1 MCGTAEDYEER
12 ERRHGL
18 KDAVY
23 GWTRAR
29 FSPFGRGGRGG
40 SYVLGGVG
48 VTLTVVGG
56 ALAMGLGLGLL
67 LALVQV
73 YGSGWLR
80 RLTGIYVWFFRGIP
94 LLVLLFLFYFG
105 ILVSL
110 DIELSP
116 FTIAIVVLG
125 LISSAYQ
132 SQILRGAIL
141 AVPAGQMKAARA
153 IGMSDA
159 RAIIFIILPQAL
171 RLSIPGWSNEYTVI
185 MKDSAV
191 TYALGVA
198 ELMARANHVASRTY
212 QHFWLYIMV
221 GLIYLLLT
229 YLGTKALRVLEDRVA
244 MSGYIR

>member
-1 MCGTAEDYEER
+1 M
-12 ERRHGL
+12 HSGL
-18 KDAVY
+18 EAVIE
-23 GWTRAR
+23 GL
-29 FSPFGRGGRGG
+29 P
-40 SYVLGGVG
+40 YVLGGVG

-56 ALAMGLGLGLL
+56 ALAMGLGLRLL
-67 LALVQV
+67 LALAQV
-73 YGSGWLR
+73 YGPGWLR

-229 YLGTKALRVLEDRVA
+229 YLGTKALRVLEERVA

>member
-1 MCGTAEDYEER
+1 M
-12 ERRHGL
+12 HSGL
-18 KDAVY
+18 EAVIE
-23 GWTRAR
+23 GL
-29 FSPFGRGGRGG
+29 P
-40 SYVLGGVG
+40 YVLGGVG

-56 ALAMGLGLGLL
+56 ALAMGLSLGLL
-67 LALVQV
+67 LALAQV
-73 YGSGWLR
+73 YGPGWLR
-80 RLTGIYVWFFRGIP
+80 RPMGIYVWFFRGIP

-229 YLGTKALRVLEDRVA
+229 YLGTKALRVLEERVA